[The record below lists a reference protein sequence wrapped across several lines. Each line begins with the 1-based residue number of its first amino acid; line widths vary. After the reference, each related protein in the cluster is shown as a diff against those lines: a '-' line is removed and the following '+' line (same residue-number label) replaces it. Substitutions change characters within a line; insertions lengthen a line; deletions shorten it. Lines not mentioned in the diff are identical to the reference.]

1 VADDGQAQPGGPGLV
16 QRGGDPGLPLPR
28 GDQVDIVGPL
38 ALQLQKNA
46 GQALHGDLLAKALG
60 ADGVVL
66 AVAALE
72 GAPREKDGAAAPG
85 AADAGLLPEV
95 EGGPGHF
102 QGAG

>member
-1 VADDGQAQPGGPGLV
+1 
-16 QRGGDPGLPLPR
+16 RGDDPGLPLPR
-28 GDQVDIVGPL
+28 GDQVDVVGPL
-38 ALQLQKNA
+38 PLQLQKNA

-66 AVAALE
+66 AVAAFE

-95 EGGPGHF
+95 EGGPGRPAAA
-102 QGAG
+102 GAEGAAGRDGECCWHSA